1 MYGLFFESQDGIV
14 DVHVIG
20 VKIHTH
26 THLIWQIIRHNCNH
40 NLFLLFD
47 RSET

>member
-26 THLIWQIIRHNCNH
+26 THTLFGKLLGITVTIIF
-40 NLFLLFD
+40 FLVD